1 VSDEPLTE
9 GMKGPDTP
17 AVYLSR
23 EPIGWSG
30 KWWCR
35 HFPQHAHRWW
45 FGALYCC
52 WRNGK
57 A

>member
-1 VSDEPLTE
+1 MSDEPLTE